1 MLFNRKFR
9 TEKVLKNHGVTPV
22 TNWNDKASVNLKIS
36 NRNDPIEEKNEQN
49 FRDPWDNIKSISIFV
64 NGVLKEETKE
74 SSAEKIHEENQDLTH
89 HDKMAENL
97 KETKSWK
104 HSGKI
109 MKH

>member
-49 FRDPWDNIKSISIFV
+49 FRDP
-64 NGVLKEETKE
+64 
-74 SSAEKIHEENQDLTH
+74 
-89 HDKMAENL
+89 
-97 KETKSWK
+97 
-104 HSGKI
+104 
-109 MKH
+109 